1 MSKLFERTDG
11 IACRACGAASARSV
25 HETFKDA
32 IFDTVCDVC
41 WRRFSQYCE
50 NQHKTATEDLFNRW
64 LARQLFMDVRRLKH
78 YGVAGRCEA
87 VTTQGVWRHET
98 SLRAGYQCG
107 MHASMVRDGRKVCHA
122 HGTRAD
128 FVCYV
133 DEPIT
138 DPYDDWSHLMA
149 DVALKDD
156 DFLRAMKDA
165 IECAEALRAPKA
177 ETSSV

>member
-1 MSKLFERTDG
+1 MNSIRFGQVGAMRPRQMPRPNSRLLLSLRSKWNLKCIAQWRRSRSRINLSPASRYCSSPPMSKLFERTDG

-87 VTTQGVWRHET
+87 
-98 SLRAGYQCG
+98 
-107 MHASMVRDGRKVCHA
+107 
-122 HGTRAD
+122 
-128 FVCYV
+128 
-133 DEPIT
+133 
-138 DPYDDWSHLMA
+138 
-149 DVALKDD
+149 
-156 DFLRAMKDA
+156 
-165 IECAEALRAPKA
+165 
-177 ETSSV
+177 